1 MDVTSAP
8 DKQRLAC
15 ILYNEAEA
23 PEGKRVYTKDVQE
36 WLDKAGWFDTPA
48 KFGKK
53 EVKPGPVKVIEKIKE
68 GEPPKERSHDFL
80 DNASELSDYINEE
93 YSLKTNCRMGVK
105 KLRKILKGEMD
116 DNSIKD
122 N

>member
-15 ILYNEAEA
+15 ILYHEKEA
-23 PEGKRVYTKDVQE
+23 PEGKRVYTEDVQE

-53 EVKPGPVKVIEKIKE
+53 EVKPGPVKVIEKIE
-68 GEPPKERSHDFL
+68 EFDPTDIN
-80 DNASELSDYINEE
+80 DASDLSDYLKKE
-93 YSLKTNCRMGVK
+93 YGIKANYRVGLAKLK
-105 KLRKILKGEMD
+105 KLLKEKLD